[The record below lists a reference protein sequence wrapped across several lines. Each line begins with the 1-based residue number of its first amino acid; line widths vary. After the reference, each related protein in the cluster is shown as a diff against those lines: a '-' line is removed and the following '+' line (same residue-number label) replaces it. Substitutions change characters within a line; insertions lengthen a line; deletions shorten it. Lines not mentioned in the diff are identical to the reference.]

1 MSGYEARFAAR
12 KDELE
17 WLYKELYGDN
27 RWYLDQLENTLAGYA
42 RERPLDLRHL
52 DDAREAHPGW
62 YLTENSLEVK
72 VHVRRFAGD
81 LATMQEKIPYLKEVG
96 ATSLRWRSRSET
108 MGGWWRILTNW
119 ILSWEQRPISSACAR
134 NFWPSRWTSGW
145 NCR

>member
-62 YLTENSLEVK
+62 YLSGNSLEVK
-72 VHVRRFAGD
+72 AHVRTFRRGSRDHAGENPLSEGGRRD
-81 LATMQEKIPYLKEVG
+81 QSPLGGSVPKPWG
-96 ATSLRWRSRSET
+96 A
-108 MGGWWRILTNW
+108 GGG
-119 ILSWEQRPISSACAR
+119 
-134 NFWPSRWTSGW
+134 F
-145 NCR
+145 